1 MKDRLLAV
9 IPIAI
14 AIAIFIMAGV
24 IAFGLN
30 NTVGY
35 AIATVMFIIN
45 VGGIVLWLDPH
56 VGDPDPD
63 LIVMSSRDRCRFCDG
78 QGRRFK
84 GKMY

>member
-9 IPIAI
+9 IP
-14 AIAIFIMAGV
+14 IAIFIMAGV

-45 VGGIVLWLDPH
+45 VGGIVLWLAPH
-56 VGDPDPD
+56 VGDPD

-84 GKMY
+84 GKM